1 LELDLRE
8 RYGDRIS
15 LKHLLGQGFVVHLSD
30 FRESTK
36 SLSSIEDEMSLA
48 YKSKTTRTYYHEA
61 FTKIGSRLL
70 RVERELNEKEA
81 VELQRLRLDVLV
93 ELGKLRKNS
102 ALVNEMDVLLGFAKL
117 AKDMNFCRPIVN
129 EGDDIDIKGGRHLSV
144 EMALL
149 HQSGMTAAVT
159 NSRPFTPNDLHLHP
173 DSRLHLITGP
183 NMGGKSTL
191 LRMISIIT
199 ILAQIGSFVPATS
212 CTIGIVDQIFSRIGA
227 HDSINT
233 EKSTFMVEMLEVAEF
248 LKRSSRKSLII
259 CDEIGRGT
267 DHKTGI
273 AIAFATALHL
283 LDEVQC
289 KCLFATHLY
298 HVGDLLKGRQGV
310 DFFCTDLYES
320 EGGQILF
327 SHRLRPGLNR
337 NSHGLSIARLAGVP
351 DNVLQT
357 AKMTLQGLQ
366 SDAIE

>member
-1 LELDLRE
+1 MELDFRE